1 MTRRVVGQDPVRRW
15 GSLDHYG
22 RPVAVSPQT
31 LSADDRR
38 RVAAWAADCAGHV
51 LEVYESV
58 VADDP
63 RVRDAIEQARAFAV
77 GDLAIDEAI
86 RRRGGRAGAA
96 AREAPDPAA
105 RAAAYAAEQA
115 AACAHMG
122 AHALGAAGYATKAAV
137 LAARDEEDDDV
148 VALQTRRQLVAMSE
162 SVADALAA
170 LPLLGENIAGP
181 LGPGRLGSGH
191 VGVSIRAIQAELRN
205 RPDTA

>member
-1 MTRRVVGQDPVRRW
+1 
-15 GSLDHYG
+15 
-22 RPVAVSPQT
+22 
-31 LSADDRR
+31 
-38 RVAAWAADCAGHV
+38 
-51 LEVYESV
+51 
-58 VADDP
+58 
-63 RVRDAIEQARAFAV
+63 
-77 GDLAIDEAI
+77 
-86 RRRGGRAGAA
+86 
-96 AREAPDPAA
+96 
-105 RAAAYAAEQA
+105 
-115 AACAHMG
+115 MG